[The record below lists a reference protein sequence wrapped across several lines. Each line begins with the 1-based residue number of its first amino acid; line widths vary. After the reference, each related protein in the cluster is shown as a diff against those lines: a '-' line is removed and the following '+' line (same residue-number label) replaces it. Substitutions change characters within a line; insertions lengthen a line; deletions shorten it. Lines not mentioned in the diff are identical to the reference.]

1 MPNAGVSAAGSPAT
15 FGDLLVGRRR
25 AARLTQEELAAR
37 SGLSVRAIS
46 DMERGRALG
55 PQRRTVAALTE
66 ALELD
71 PAAAR
76 ELESAAKAGRHR
88 TTALPD
94 AALGGAANL
103 RGTSARR
110 SASTPRNPSAQQPDA
125 PANGLPTNR
134 TRTNETPAP
143 EKPGHQQAATQQ
155 PLEGRFRCDL
165 PPEVGDL
172 TERDAE
178 LDRLRRLAAATAAET
193 HRGAT
198 VVVLFGAPGVG
209 KTTLAVR
216 AGHEL
221 AEEFPDARFFVNMR
235 GMDAERLTPGQA
247 LGRLLLAL
255 GVEQAR
261 IPDDTDDR
269 AGLYRS
275 LLQERRV
282 LLVLDNVGDE
292 AQIRPL
298 LPSGPGCMVLL
309 TSRRVL
315 SGLESVHRL
324 LLDVLSPSGAV
335 ELLESIIGSE
345 RVAAEPAATAR
356 VAQLS
361 GCLPLA
367 LRIAGNRLA
376 GRPRWSVGYLVSALS
391 DQRRRLTAL
400 TAGDLQVRAAFE
412 VSYQQCHAS
421 VRQVFRRLSL
431 LSGPEFDVDQ
441 ASVVAETDPDVVEAV
456 LEELVDASLLGTA
469 PIGDRYVLHDLLRL
483 FAGERLAEE
492 EAPGTV
498 ERLSGL
504 VTGWFLHSGIL
515 AGGFFVPAGFDGH
528 PAPPP
533 PQPVA
538 AIHSLDQARHWL
550 DAEQANW
557 LAALRQATEAG
568 RHAEVLALCRALH
581 WYSDVR
587 AESGLW
593 QEVFARGVAAARALR
608 SRADEAVQLNYLG
621 WALNRAAGRQGQAYA
636 VHQEA
641 LRASRD
647 VGDEREEAWSLQYCG
662 RTRLGS
668 GEPTAAVEY
677 FESAMELF
685 RRVDYRLGEHITASF
700 LGLALRRLDR
710 LPEAVRLLHEVT
722 EYFRETS
729 DGTRDNALAVS
740 LMRLGETLEFARLFS
755 EAHEAFREAE
765 ALSVRLDV
773 PLQAAEAAFGCGRT
787 AEELGEPAAAH
798 RHLVTAAAG
807 FAAVNDDPGR
817 NRVLRRIVMLIE
829 TAGPAAG
836 RTARQETL
844 ALLDG
849 VDGQTAAELAALIS
863 GHRRRAAAHR
873 PVDEETAS

>member
-1 MPNAGVSAAGSPAT
+1 MPNAGASAAGRPAV
-15 FGDLLVGRRR
+15 FGDLLISRRR
-25 AARLTQEELAAR
+25 AAQLTQEELAAR

-55 PQRRTVAALTE
+55 PQRRTVAALTD

-76 ELESAAKAGRHR
+76 ELEAAAKAGRHR
-88 TTALPD
+88 SSGAATTGSATAGAAVSAGAEGPATTAPPT
-94 AALGGAANL
+94 GRSRRTSGA
-103 RGTSARR
+103 SADDT
-110 SASTPRNPSAQQPDA
+110 AGQQSTV
-125 PANGLPTNR
+125 
-134 TRTNETPAP
+134 
-143 EKPGHQQAATQQ
+143 
-155 PLEGRFRCDL
+155 PLQTTEGRFRCDL

-172 TERDAE
+172 TERGTE
-178 LDRLRRLAAATAAET
+178 LRRLRRLAAATAAET

-198 VVVLFGAPGVG
+198 IVVLFGAPGVG

-275 LLQERRV
+275 LLHDRRV

-335 ELLESIIGSE
+335 ELLESIIGPE
-345 RVAAEPAATAR
+345 RAAREPAATTR

-376 GRPRWSVGYLVSALS
+376 SRPRWSVGYLVSALS

-412 VSYQQCHAS
+412 VSYRQCHHS
-421 VRQVFRRLSL
+421 VRRVFRRLSL
-431 LSGPEFDVDQ
+431 LSGSDFDVDQ
-441 ASVVAETDPDVVEAV
+441 ASVVAETDPDVVEVV

-469 PIGDRYVLHDLLRL
+469 PVGDRYVLHDLLRL

-498 ERLSGL
+498 GRLAGL
-504 VTGWFLHSGIL
+504 VTGWFLHSGVL
-515 AGGFFVPAGFDGH
+515 AGGFFVPEGFDGH
-528 PAPPP
+528 PAPKA

-538 AIHSLDQARHWL
+538 VIHSLDQARNWL
-550 DAEQANW
+550 DAEQPNW
-557 LAALRQATEAG
+557 LAALRHATDTG

-587 AESGLW
+587 SESGLW
-593 QEVFARGVAAARALR
+593 QEVFARGVTAARALG
-608 SRADEAVQLNYLG
+608 SRLDEAVQLNYLG
-621 WALNRAAGRQGQAYA
+621 WALNRVPGKQNQAYS

-662 RTRLGS
+662 RTRLTADR
-668 GEPTAAVEY
+668 PMAAVEF
-677 FESAMELF
+677 FESAMALF
-685 RRVDYRLGEHITASF
+685 RQVNYRLGEHITASF
-700 LGLALRRLDR
+700 LGLALRRLKR
-710 LPEAVRLLHEVT
+710 LPEAIRLLHEVT
-722 EYFRETS
+722 EYFREAD
-729 DGTRDNALAVS
+729 DGTQDNSLAVS
-740 LMRLGETLEFARLFS
+740 LMRLGDTLEIAGQFS
-755 EAHEAFREAE
+755 EAYDAFREAE
-765 ALSVRLDV
+765 ALSTRLDV
-773 PLQAAEAAFGCGRT
+773 PLWAAEAAFGCGRT
-787 AEELGEPAAAH
+787 AAELGEPSAAH
-798 RHLVTAAAG
+798 RHLVVAASG
-807 FAAVNDDPGR
+807 FAASNDDTSR
-817 NRVLRRIVMLIE
+817 NQVLRRLATLIE
-829 TAGPAAG
+829 TADPPVGW
-836 RTARQETL
+836 TARQDTL

-849 VDGQTAAELAALIS
+849 LDGAAAAELTALIS
-863 GHRRRAAAHR
+863 GNRTQAAAPHESAD
-873 PVDEETAS
+873 VETGEETAS